1 MLSQERSF
9 GSAAEQY
16 IERLGGLRWGHRTA
30 LQIRNE
36 LIPAWGERPIAGIDR
51 LDVIA
56 LIEAIQRR
64 SGGRGSYAPNLQA
77 ASTLFNWAVDRGTFG
92 LEVSPTARIKPKNLF
107 GEKAIRTRVLT
118 DIELRGLWNASAD
131 YPYGPLVRI

>member
-1 MLSQERSF
+1 MVKRGIDPAVEEQKKIEAEKRAKMLSQERSF
-9 GSAAEQY
+9 GSVAEQY

-36 LIPAWGERPIAGIDR
+36 LIPVWGERPIAEIDR

-64 SGGRGSYAPNLQA
+64 SGGRGSYARNILQA
-77 ASTLFNWAVDRGTFG
+77 AATLFNWAVDRGR
-92 LEVSPTARIKPKNLF
+92 LA
-107 GEKAIRTRVLT
+107 
-118 DIELRGLWNASAD
+118 
-131 YPYGPLVRI
+131 